1 MPTNNNSLN
10 NHRQNNNV
18 ILDDDDAALNEAA
31 RLQQS
36 TLAVLRRIQSTN
48 AETQE
53 SGIQS
58 LEALKEQREQFGRV
72 FAAADRVDTGL
83 QKTEKLQNKLGLLSL
98 RFGTKRS
105 AKKDVDSH
113 RNEARKLAQQH
124 AKLAEKRLKEKRQDT
139 GDDDASSNAS
149 SKKSNADEK
158 ANKAMAKKQKKKNTK
173 KALASFADGF
183 ALKKDLLYGVD
194 LTNVTN
200 DLHREKLQQLN
211 ETDQEIDTALDEVS
225 TQVETILSM
234 GKEMRREVIAQDD
247 SIDVLTDRV
256 ERSQYKQEIVNKRTT
271 KFLDGR
277 VRKQHA
283 IVDTFGTK
291 KLIGSSPLASVATA
305 TAARKAVLEI

>member
-173 KALASFADGF
+173 KKALASFADGF

-234 GKEMRREVIAQDD
+234 GKEMRREVLAQDD

-291 KLIGSSPLASVATA
+291 KLSSSVAV